1 MLNDLIL
8 GRAALGPRPVDV
20 HRFAVFS
27 CGLKQAIHRVK
38 TGLRRFLHI

>member
-1 MLNDLIL
+1 MLNDLIV

-27 CGLKQAIHRVK
+27 CGLKRSIHHLKIGMSR
-38 TGLRRFLHI
+38 LFRF